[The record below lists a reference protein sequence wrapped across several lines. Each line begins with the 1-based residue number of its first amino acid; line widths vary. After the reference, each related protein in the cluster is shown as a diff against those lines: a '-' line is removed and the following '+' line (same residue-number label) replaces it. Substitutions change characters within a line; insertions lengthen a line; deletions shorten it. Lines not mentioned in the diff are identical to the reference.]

1 VPATNEP
8 ASARLFYS
16 AETAVPSH
24 SHYRVMQDSQTFPPR
39 RQGVRHDPIWA
50 DHLNTLAARIMR
62 NVVAAKEKADAAAAA
77 IAAQKKMI
85 DDMEARARRK

>member
-1 VPATNEP
+1 
-8 ASARLFYS
+8 
-16 AETAVPSH
+16 
-24 SHYRVMQDSQTFPPR
+24 MK
-39 RQGVRHDPIWA
+39 
-50 DHLNTLAARIMR
+50 